1 MAVTTV
7 VGRDAIVIAQVG
19 HDAGGR
25 GFFAGIQV
33 DETGNLARGE
43 LHVQAL
49 FEGADG
55 AHHLVGVQQLIVGE
69 RCRHF
74 YSPGVS
80 S

>member
-1 MAVTTV
+1 
-7 VGRDAIVIAQVG
+7 
-19 HDAGGR
+19 
-25 GFFAGIQV
+25 
-33 DETGNLARGE
+33 
-43 LHVQAL
+43 VQAL

-55 AHHLVGVQQLIVGE
+55 AHDLIGVQQLIMGE